1 MLAYLARRVLL
12 LLPTLLGIAIA
23 TFFLLLLIPGDPAR
37 VLLGPDA
44 SADVVAQMRITLGLN
59 LPWYVRLGR
68 YLVGLLQ
75 GDLGRSIFESQSVAR
90 LIVDRLGATL
100 ELAVAAM
107 IVALVLGITLGV
119 VAAVWRGRTADVL
132 SMLVAQLGVSMPVYW
147 LGIML
152 VLAFAVQLNWL
163 PAIGRGPPI
172 FAGLFAL
179 LSGNTRPLEQALS
192 HIVLPAFALGIGAA
206 AIISR
211 VVRASLLETLG
222 ADFVRTGYA
231 KGLHTVRVVLV
242 HALSNAMLPIISVI
256 GLRFGALLGGAV
268 LTETIFDWP
277 GLGQLVVTAIM
288 QRDIP
293 LVQGV
298 VLVFALLYALTNLAV
313 DLLYV
318 VLDPRV
324 RLA

>member
-1 MLAYLARRVLL
+1 LVL
-12 LLPTLLGIAIA
+12 LLPTLLGMAVA

-44 SADVVAQMRITLGLN
+44 PADAVSAMRVRLGLD
-59 LPWYVRLGR
+59 LPWYVQLGH
-68 YLVGLLQ
+68 YLLGLLQ
-75 GDLGRSIFESQSVAR
+75 GDLGRSIFASETVAR
-90 LIVDRLGATL
+90 LIMDRLGATL

-107 IVALVLGITLGV
+107 LLAIALGICLGV
-119 VAAVWRGRTADVL
+119 IAAVQRGRAADWI
-132 SMLVAQLGVSMPVYW
+132 SMLVAQLGLSMPVYW

-152 VLAFAVQLNWL
+152 VFAFAVELNWL
-163 PAIGRGPPI
+163 PAIGRGP
-172 FAGLFAL
+172 AMTDALAAL
-179 LSGNTRPLEQALS
+179 LTGDAVPLAQALQ

-211 VVRASLLETLG
+211 IVRASLLETLS

-231 KGLHTVRVVLV
+231 KGLRTVRVVLR
-242 HALSNAMLPIISVI
+242 HALPNAMLPILSVI

-268 LTETIFDWP
+268 LTETVFNWP
-277 GLGQLVVTAIM
+277 GMGQLIVTAIM

-298 VLVFALLYALTNLAV
+298 VLVFALLYALTNLLV
-313 DLLYV
+313 DLLNK

-324 RLA
+324 RLG

>member
-1 MLAYLARRVLL
+1 MLAYAARRVVL
-12 LLPTLLGIAIA
+12 LLPTLLGMAIA

-37 VLLGPDA
+37 VLLGADA
-44 SADVVAQMRITLGLN
+44 SAEAVAQMRVNLGLN

-68 YLVGLLQ
+68 YLWGLLH

-90 LIVDRLGATL
+90 LILDRLGATL

-107 IVALVLGITLGV
+107 LIALVLGISLGV
-119 VAAVWRGRTADVL
+119 VAAVWRGRVADVL
-132 SMLVAQLGVSMPVYW
+132 AMLVAQLGVSMPVYW

-152 VLAFAVQLNWL
+152 VLAFAVELNWL
-163 PAIGRGPPI
+163 PAIGRGPAMTDAI
-172 FAGLFAL
+172 AALFTGNVVPLGRAL
-179 LSGNTRPLEQALS
+179 A

-211 VVRASLLETLG
+211 VVRASLLDTLG

-231 KGLHTVRVVLV
+231 KGLHPARVVLL

-277 GLGQLVVTAIM
+277 GLGQLVVTAMM

-293 LVQGV
+293 LVQGL
-298 VLVFALLYALTNLAV
+298 VLTFALLYALTNLAV
-313 DLLYV
+313 DLLYM
-318 VLDPRV
+318 VLDPRL
-324 RLA
+324 RLG

>member
-1 MLAYLARRVLL
+1 MLAYIVRRVLL
-12 LLPTLLGIAIA
+12 LLPTLLGMAIV

-44 SADVVAQMRITLGLN
+44 SADAVAQMRITLGLD

-68 YLVGLLQ
+68 YLFGLLH

-100 ELAVAAM
+100 ELAIAAM
-107 IVALVLGITLGV
+107 LVALVLGISLGI
-119 VAAVWRGRTADVL
+119 VAAVRRGRIADVF

-163 PAIGRGPPI
+163 PAIGRGPP
-172 FAGLFAL
+172 FADGLLVLFG
-179 LSGNTRPLEQALS
+179 GNTRPLAQALA

-231 KGLHTVRVVLV
+231 KGLHAARVVLV

-298 VLVFALLYALTNLAV
+298 VLVFALLYALTNLVV
-313 DLLYV
+313 DLLYM

>member
-1 MLAYLARRVLL
+1 
-12 LLPTLLGIAIA
+12 
-23 TFFLLLLIPGDPAR
+23 
-37 VLLGPDA
+37 
-44 SADVVAQMRITLGLN
+44 
-59 LPWYVRLGR
+59 
-68 YLVGLLQ
+68 
-75 GDLGRSIFESQSVAR
+75 
-90 LIVDRLGATL
+90 
-100 ELAVAAM
+100 
-107 IVALVLGITLGV
+107 
-119 VAAVWRGRTADVL
+119 
-132 SMLVAQLGVSMPVYW
+132 MPVYW

-172 FAGLFAL
+172 IDGL
-179 LSGNTRPLEQALS
+179 LSLFSGDTRPLAQAFA

-231 KGLHTVRVVLV
+231 KGLHAARVVLV

-298 VLVFALLYALTNLAV
+298 VLVFALLYALTNLVV
-313 DLLYV
+313 DLFYM

>member
-1 MLAYLARRVLL
+1 MLSYAVRRVVL
-12 LLPTLLGIAIA
+12 LLPTLLGMVIV

-44 SADVVAQMRITLGLN
+44 SADVVAQMRVTLGLD

-68 YLVGLLQ
+68 YLLGLLH

-90 LIVDRLGATL
+90 LIGDRLGATV

-107 IVALVLGITLGV
+107 LVALAIGISLGV
-119 VAAVWRGRTADVL
+119 IAAVRRGGVADVL
-132 SMLVAQLGVSMPVYW
+132 AMLIAQLGVSMPVYW

-152 VLAFAVQLNWL
+152 VLGFAVTLNWL

-172 FAGLFAL
+172 TDAAAAL
-179 LSGNTRPLEQALS
+179 LTGNAAPLALALE
-192 HIVLPAFALGIGAA
+192 HIVLPALALGIGAA

-211 VVRASLLETLG
+211 VVRASLLETMS
-222 ADFVRTGYA
+222 ADFIRTGYA
-231 KGLHTVRVVLV
+231 KGLRAVRVVLV
-242 HALSNAMLPIISVI
+242 HALPNAMLPILNVI

-268 LTETIFDWP
+268 LTETIFNWP
-277 GLGQLVVTAIM
+277 GLGQLIVTAIL

-298 VLVFALLYALTNLAV
+298 VLVFALLFALTNLAV
-313 DLLYV
+313 DLLSTV
-318 VLDPRV
+318 IDPRV
-324 RLA
+324 RLG

>member
-1 MLAYLARRVLL
+1 MLAYAVRRVFL
-12 LLPTLLGIAIA
+12 LLPTLLGMAVV

-44 SADVVAQMRITLGLN
+44 SADAVAQMRITLGLN
-59 LPWYVRLGR
+59 LAWYVRLGT
-68 YLVGLLQ
+68 YLLGLLH
-75 GDLGRSIFESQSVAR
+75 GDMGRSIFESETVAR
-90 LIVDRLGATL
+90 LIGERLGATL
-100 ELAVAAM
+100 ELAIAAM
-107 IVALVLGITLGV
+107 LVALAMGVGLGV
-119 VAAVWRGRTADVL
+119 VAAVRRGGAVDVL
-132 SMLVAQLGVSMPVYW
+132 AMLVAQLGVSMPVYW

-163 PAIGRGPPI
+163 PAIGRGPPLTD
-172 FAGLFAL
+172 AAAAL
-179 LSGNTRPLEQALS
+179 LTGKITPLGQALA
-192 HIVLPAFALGIGAA
+192 HIALPAFALGIGAA

-222 ADFVRTGYA
+222 ADFIRTGYA
-231 KGLHTVRVVLV
+231 KGLRAVRVVLV
-242 HALSNAMLPIISVI
+242 HALRNAMLPIISVI

-268 LTETIFDWP
+268 LTETVFNWP
-277 GLGQLVVTAIM
+277 GLGQLVVSAIL

-298 VLVFALLYALTNLAV
+298 VLVFALLYALTNLIV

-318 VLDPRV
+318 AIDPRV
-324 RLA
+324 RLG

>member
-1 MLAYLARRVLL
+1 ML
-12 LLPTLLGIAIA
+12 LLPTLLGMAVA

-44 SADVVAQMRITLGLN
+44 PAEAVVAMRVKLGLD
-59 LPWYVRLGR
+59 LPWYIRLGR
-68 YLVGLLQ
+68 YLLGLLH
-75 GDLGRSIFESQSVAR
+75 GDLGRSIFESQTVAR
-90 LIVDRLGATL
+90 LILDRLGATL

-107 IVALVLGITLGV
+107 LVALALGIGLGV
-119 VAAVWRGRTADVL
+119 VAAVQRGRAPDL
-132 SMLVAQLGVSMPVYW
+132 MAMLVAQLGISMPVYW

-163 PAIGRGPPI
+163 PAIGRGPAMADALGAL
-172 FAGLFAL
+172 FAGDAV
-179 LSGNTRPLEQALS
+179 PLAQALQ

-211 VVRASLLETLG
+211 VVRAALLETLS

-231 KGLHTVRVVLV
+231 KGLSTTRVVLR
-242 HALSNAMLPIISVI
+242 HALPNAMLPILSVI

-268 LTETIFDWP
+268 LTETIFNWP
-277 GLGQLVVTAIM
+277 GMGQLIVTAIM

-298 VLVFALLYALTNLAV
+298 VLVFALLYSLTNLLV
-313 DLLYV
+313 DLLNSV
-318 VLDPRV
+318 IDPRV
-324 RLA
+324 RFG

>member
-1 MLAYLARRVLL
+1 MLAYAVRRVVL
-12 LLPTLLGIAIA
+12 LLPTLLGMAVV

-37 VLLGPDA
+37 MLLGPDA
-44 SADVVAQMRITLGLN
+44 SAEAVAQMRVNLGLD
-59 LPWYVRLGR
+59 LPWYERLGR
-68 YLVGLLQ
+68 YLLALLH
-75 GDLGRSIFESQSVAR
+75 GDLGRSIFESQTVAR
-90 LIVDRLGATL
+90 LIWERLGATL

-107 IVALVLGITLGV
+107 LIALVLGVGLGV
-119 VAAVWRGRTADVL
+119 VAAVRRGRAADVL
-132 SMLVAQLGVSMPVYW
+132 AMLLAQLGVSMPVYW

-152 VLAFAVQLNWL
+152 VLAFAIELNWL
-163 PAIGRGPPI
+163 PAIGRGAAI
-172 FAGLFAL
+172 TEALASLSAGDA
-179 LSGNTRPLEQALS
+179 TPLAQALA
-192 HIVLPAFALGIGAA
+192 HIALPAFALGIGAA

-211 VVRASLLETLG
+211 VVRASLLETLS

-231 KGLHTVRVVLV
+231 KGLRTARVVLV
-242 HALSNAMLPIISVI
+242 HALANAMLPIISII

-268 LTETIFDWP
+268 LTETIFNWP
-277 GLGQLVVTAIM
+277 GLGQLAVTAIL

-318 VLDPRV
+318 VIDPRV
-324 RLA
+324 RLV

>member
-1 MLAYLARRVLL
+1 MLAYAMRRMLL
-12 LLPTLLGIAIA
+12 LLPTLLGMAIA

-44 SADVVAQMRITLGLN
+44 SAEAVAQMRITLGLD
-59 LPWYVRLGR
+59 LPWYVRLAR
-68 YLVGLLQ
+68 YLAGLLH

-107 IVALVLGITLGV
+107 LIALALGISLGV
-119 VAAVWRGRTADVL
+119 VAAVWRGRAADVFA
-132 SMLVAQLGVSMPVYW
+132 MFVAQLGISMPVYW

-163 PAIGRGPPI
+163 PAIGRGPSIADGLLALVAADTTPI
-172 FAGLFAL
+172 M
-179 LSGNTRPLEQALS
+179 QALS

-211 VVRASLLETLG
+211 VVRASLLETLN

-231 KGLHTVRVVLV
+231 KGLRTARVVLV

-298 VLVFALLYALTNLAV
+298 VLVFAFLYALTNLAV

-324 RLA
+324 RLG

>member
-1 MLAYLARRVLL
+1 MLAYVARRVVL
-12 LLPTLLGIAIA
+12 LLPTLLGMAIG
-23 TFFLLLLIPGDPAR
+23 TFCLLLLIPGDPAR

-44 SADVVAQMRITLGLN
+44 SADAVAQMRITLGLD

-68 YLVGLLQ
+68 YLVRLLH
-75 GDLGRSIFESQSVAR
+75 GDLGQSIFESQSVAR
-90 LIVDRLGATL
+90 LIMDRLGATL
-100 ELAVAAM
+100 ELAISAM
-107 IVALVLGITLGV
+107 LVALLLGIGLGV
-119 VAAVWRGRTADVL
+119 VAAVWRGRLPDVL
-132 SMLVAQLGVSMPVYW
+132 SMVVAQLGVSMPVYW

-172 FAGLFAL
+172 VDGLLAL
-179 LSGNTRPLEQALS
+179 LDGDIRPLAQALA

-211 VVRASLLETLG
+211 VVRASLLETLN

-231 KGLHTVRVVLV
+231 KGLRTIRVVLV

-277 GLGQLVVTAIM
+277 GMGQLVVTAIM

-313 DLLYV
+313 DLLYM
-318 VLDPRV
+318 VLDPRL

>member
-1 MLAYLARRVLL
+1 LL
-12 LLPTLLGIAIA
+12 LLPTLLGMAIA

-44 SADVVAQMRITLGLN
+44 PADAVAAMRIKLGLD
-59 LPWYVRLGR
+59 LPWYIRLGR
-68 YLVGLLQ
+68 YLLGLLH
-75 GDLGRSIFESQSVAR
+75 GDLGRSIFESQTVTR
-90 LIVDRLGATL
+90 LILDRLGATL

-107 IVALVLGITLGV
+107 LVALVIGISLGV
-119 VAAVWRGRTADVL
+119 VAAVRRGRAADL
-132 SMLVAQLGVSMPVYW
+132 LAMLVAQLGISMPVYW

-163 PAIGRGPPI
+163 PAIGRGPAI
-172 FAGLFAL
+172 TDALAALFTADPV
-179 LSGNTRPLEQALS
+179 PLTQSLQ
-192 HIVLPAFALGIGAA
+192 HILLPAFALGIGAS

-211 VVRASLLETLG
+211 VVRASLLETLS

-231 KGLHTVRVVLV
+231 KGLGDARVVLR
-242 HALSNAMLPIISVI
+242 HALPNAMLPILSVI

-268 LTETIFDWP
+268 LTETIFNWP
-277 GLGQLVVTAIM
+277 GMGQLVVTAIM

-298 VLVFALLYALTNLAV
+298 VLVFALLYALTNLLV
-313 DLLYV
+313 DLLNSV
-318 VLDPRV
+318 IDPRV
-324 RLA
+324 RLG